1 MLKYFPIT
9 LTDLKKSRFSQN
21 GLLTCFHCKVR
32 GSITLSSLIW
42 LVWTNLSSVIHPA
55 SLVTQSCLTICD
67 PMEYSRP
74 GLCVH
79 HHNQSMLKLMSI
91 ALVTPSNHLILCCP
105 LLLPPSIFPS
115 IRICS
120 NESVL
125 PSKWPKYWSFS
136 FSISPSNEY
145 SRFSSFRMDSLDL
158 LAVQGTLK
166 SLLQHHSS
174 KASILRC
181 SDFFNPT
188 LTSIHVYWKNHSF
201 D

>member
-1 MLKYFPIT
+1 M
-9 LTDLKKSRFSQN
+9 D
-21 GLLTCFHCKVR
+21 LLTCFHCKVR

-42 LVWTNLSSVIHPA
+42 LVWTNLSSVSHPA
-55 SLVTQSCLTICD
+55 SLATQSCLTICD

-125 PSKWPKYWSFS
+125 PIKWPKYWSFS

-145 SRFSSFRMDSLDL
+145 SRFISFRMDWLDL

-174 KASILRC
+174 KASILWC

-188 LTSIHVYWKNHSF
+188 LTSLHVYWKNHSF